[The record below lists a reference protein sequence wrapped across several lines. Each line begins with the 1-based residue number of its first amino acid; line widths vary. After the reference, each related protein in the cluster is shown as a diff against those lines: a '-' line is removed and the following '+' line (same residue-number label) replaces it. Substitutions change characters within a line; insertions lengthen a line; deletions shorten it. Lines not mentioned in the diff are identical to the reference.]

1 MKIFICQDN
10 IINYE
15 HGNFSDVTEII
26 WSYINLNESV
36 IKNFPNLEILYY
48 NNYDHKLTSLEPLS
62 LCTNLK
68 ILYCDDNKI
77 TSLEPLSK
85 CVNLT
90 TLYCGNNKI
99 TSLEPLSM
107 CTNLQKLSCYNNNI
121 ISLEPLSK
129 CINLQVLVC
138 YYNNITSLDP
148 LSKCINLS
156 ELNCSSNQL
165 TSIKPLSHCINLQSL
180 LCNNNELKSLKSLQ
194 NNIKI
199 RLLKCAIN
207 ELTTLDF
214 LSNKNNLEFL
224 DCQCNQINS
233 LEPLSNCINLVK
245 LVCKNNCIT
254 SLEPLSNCINLK
266 TLECDNNQVNS
277 LEPLTNHTNL
287 KYIYC
292 NNNRLTSLEP
302 LTNCYNIK
310 RLGFGNNQIS
320 SMAPIVNLQY
330 LLEVNYDGNPLDVQ
344 SRRFLGL
351 ERININTSI
360 YDNKQNIHDIKIQ
373 HTVCD
378 SVENLLSDPKPKFSI
393 DTIIN
398 SDLNDKTKEA
408 LIEYCHD
415 HTFHSVHLT
424 TYIEL
429 LSYVWNR
436 IIKSEHQS
444 ELKKIL
450 EEQIAD
456 SECMCFT
463 GRFNRTLS
471 VLVGFYDDIKINIS
485 DKSRISAIIL
495 NCKDKIIPYNSLLHQ
510 EMSRKEL
517 INAGYNELE
526 IEPWISAIEEIE
538 TIQ

>member
-277 LEPLTNHTNL
+277 LEPLTN
-287 KYIYC
+287 
-292 NNNRLTSLEP
+292 
-302 LTNCYNIK
+302 CYNIK